1 MQSCRWHI
9 YDDQQTE
16 KSSQNPYVQILFL
29 GCKDSGNSDGSKYF
43 EKRCNDVYVSTK
55 SSAVYRLSI
64 ITLAAGIATLLGLI
78 FYAIL
83 YQRQAHAGYAGV
95 SRG

>member
-1 MQSCRWHI
+1 M
-9 YDDQQTE
+9 
-16 KSSQNPYVQILFL
+16 ILFL
-29 GCKDSGNSDGSKYF
+29 GCEDSGNGDGSKYF
-43 EKRCNDVYVSTK
+43 EKLCNDVYVTTK
-55 SSAVYRLSI
+55 SSTVYRLSI